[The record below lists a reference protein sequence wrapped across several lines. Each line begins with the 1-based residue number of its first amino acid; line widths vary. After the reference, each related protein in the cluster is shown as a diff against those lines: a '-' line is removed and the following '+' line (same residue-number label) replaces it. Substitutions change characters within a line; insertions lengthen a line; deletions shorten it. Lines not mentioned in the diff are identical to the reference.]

1 MLTRISYMSVQL
13 RFLTDELAFENDD
26 ECRAFLKACD
36 AQHLIGDKQDDKTDA
51 RVTMRGSAAIFEKLY
66 RAALRKIDIKGQ
78 I

>member
-1 MLTRISYMSVQL
+1 MSVKF

-36 AQHLIGDKQDDKTDA
+36 AQHLIGEKQDDKTEDDL
-51 RVTMRGSAAIFEKLY
+51 RVNMRGSAALFEKLY
-66 RAALRKIDIKGQ
+66 RGALKKIDIKGQ